1 MPIEGRTKKQEIDL
15 ISAYSVTLRERCG
28 VSFYILQQ
36 ENRNSASS
44 EKIKADMT
52 DCSLDG
58 LKDSGNTGNDKL
70 IYWILNI
77 YKCHCKT
84 PLNKELLAE
93 NLVLILL
100 EIKEKAKRL
109 EVMLNIFACYKIFH
123 ESGALFII

>member
-1 MPIEGRTKKQEIDL
+1 MPIDGRTKKQEIDL
-15 ISAYSVTLRERCG
+15 ISAYSVTLRERCE

-77 YKCHCKT
+77 YKRHCKT
-84 PLNKELLAE
+84 PLNKELLTE

-109 EVMLNIFACYKIFH
+109 EVMLNILACYKIFH